1 MRLELYRYS
10 SQKESTLGVMFLV
23 DPKTLKKE
31 FLCYTLEDEYR
42 KNKIYGKTRIPAKQ
56 YYVELRKEGGYN
68 EKYKKRFNEIHEG
81 MLHITNVPNFNW
93 ILIHCGNTDDNTDG
107 CILVGDSSEQNVTK
121 DGFIGSSTN
130 CYKRIYPKILSIIK
144 KQKNLIIKII
154 NFEDKL
160 I

>member
-10 SQKESTLGVMFLV
+10 SQKDSTLGMMFLV
-23 DPKTLKKE
+23 DKENNKE

-42 KNKIYGKTRIPAKQ
+42 QSKIYGETRIPAKQ

-68 EKYKKRFNEIHEG
+68 EKYKKRFADIHEG

-107 CILVGDSSEQNVTK
+107 CILVGDTSQQNISK
-121 DGFIGSSTN
+121 EGFIGNSSD
-130 CYKRIYPKILSIIK
+130 CYKRIYPKILRILKS
-144 KQKNLIIKII
+144 QKNLIIKII
-154 NFEDKL
+154 NFE
-160 I
+160 

>member
-10 SQKESTLGVMFLV
+10 SQKDSTLGMMFLV
-23 DPKTLKKE
+23 DKENNKE

-42 KNKIYGKTRIPAKQ
+42 KNKIYGETRIPAKQ

-68 EKYKKRFNEIHEG
+68 EKYKKRFADIHEG

-107 CILVGDSSEQNVTK
+107 CILVGDTSQQNISK
-121 DGFIGSSTN
+121 EGFIGNSSD
-130 CYKRIYPKILSIIK
+130 CYKRIYPKILRILKS
-144 KQKNLIIKII
+144 QKNLIIKII
-154 NFEDKL
+154 NFE
-160 I
+160 

>member
-10 SQKESTLGVMFLV
+10 SQKDSTFGMMFLV
-23 DPKTLKKE
+23 DKENNKE

-42 KNKIYGKTRIPAKQ
+42 QSKIYGETRIPAKQ

-68 EKYKKRFNEIHEG
+68 EKYKKRFADIHEG

-107 CILVGDSSEQNVTK
+107 CILVGDTSQQNISK
-121 DGFIGSSTN
+121 EGFIGN
-130 CYKRIYPKILSIIK
+130 
-144 KQKNLIIKII
+144 
-154 NFEDKL
+154 
-160 I
+160 

>member
-10 SQKESTLGVMFLV
+10 SQKDSTLGIMFLV
-23 DPKTLKKE
+23 DKENRKE

-42 KNKIYGKTRIPAKQ
+42 QSKIYGETRIPAKQ

-68 EKYKKRFNEIHEG
+68 EKYKKRFADIHEG

-107 CILVGDSSEQNVTK
+107 CILVGDTSQQNISK
-121 DGFIGSSTN
+121 EGFIGNSSD
-130 CYKRIYPKILSIIK
+130 CYKRIYPKILRILK
-144 KQKNLIIKII
+144 AQKNLIIKII
-154 NFEDKL
+154 NFE
-160 I
+160 